1 MELEAVLCWW
11 FELEE
16 HDVDSDGVTGWL
28 AAPASKEGFTG
39 SVYVEE
45 GVAGFTDAVGLDDGV
60 PGFKDAV
67 GVEADFL
74 RFKYI
79 TTVDTAADVDLVL
92 NVLVIWLGVATCTL
106 GSRNT

>member
-1 MELEAVLCWW
+1 MELETVLCWW

-16 HDVDSDGVTGWL
+16 HDVDGDGATCWL
-28 AAPASKEGFTG
+28 AALASKEGFTG

-67 GVEADFL
+67 GVEAGLALFTD
-74 RFKYI
+74 
-79 TTVDTAADVDLVL
+79 TVDTAADVDLVL
-92 NVLVIWLGVATCTL
+92 NVLVFWLGVATCTL